1 MNRDKQLEDYI
12 ACLCNT
18 ANSNATDKTVK
29 FICRNQYKAIQTL
42 RNDQSVIIKKNADK
56 GGAIVIMERDHNN
69 EMSLSQLQDRQFYTK
84 LEQNEDRRPMLKIK
98 KNLAVST
105 KKT

>member
-1 MNRDKQLEDYI
+1 
-12 ACLCNT
+12 
-18 ANSNATDKTVK
+18 
-29 FICRNQYKAIQTL
+29 
-42 RNDQSVIIKKNADK
+42 
-56 GGAIVIMERDHNN
+56 MERDHNN

-84 LEQNEDRRPMLKIK
+84 LEQNEDRRTMLKIK